1 MHLNLKDGVIYS
13 VMEFCETISSY
24 SADTIMI
31 CAAIGSS
38 NHESKYEFLK

>member
-24 SADTIMI
+24 SADTIMV
-31 CAAIGSS
+31 CADMGFRTMNPGRS
-38 NHESKYEFLK
+38 F

>member
-24 SADTIMI
+24 SADTIMV
-31 CAAIGSS
+31 CADMGFS
-38 NHESKYEFLK
+38 NHESG